1 MGDVARTLNP
11 EVHTVRREAFIEAA
25 TRLMQAK
32 GWEQVSVQD
41 VLDQLEASRGAFYH
55 YFDSKQALLEAV
67 IERLVD
73 TGLGAVAPIVDDPD
87 LSAAPKLSALF
98 LGIARWKT
106 SQKALVLALLQTWL
120 SDDNAIVR
128 EKFRHRLAG
137 RIVVLLSPIVA
148 QGVREGTFNVASPED
163 SAFIFLTLLLGFQ
176 DVAIDLFIGR
186 QTDTIGFDEVRRTIA
201 SFNDAFE
208 RVLGAPRGSI
218 DLVDEAVLQEWFG

>member
-1 MGDVARTLNP
+1 MARTLNP
-11 EVHTVRREAFIEAA
+11 EVHTVKREAFVEAA

-32 GWEQVSVQD
+32 GWEQTSVQD
-41 VLDQLEASRGAFYH
+41 VLDATEASRGAFYH

-73 TGLGAVAPIVDDPD
+73 VGLGAVRPIVDDPD
-87 LSAAPKLSALF
+87 LAAAPKLSALF
-98 LGIARWKT
+98 LGIARWKA

-137 RIVVLLSPIVA
+137 RMVPLLSPIVD
-148 QGVREGTFNVASPED
+148 QGIREGTFKAASPEHT
-163 SAFIFLTLLLGFQ
+163 AFIFLTLLLGFQ
-176 DVAIDLFIGR
+176 DVATGLFIGR
-186 QTDTIGFDEVRRTIA
+186 QTGTVGYEAVRRTVG

-218 DLVDEAVLQEWFG
+218 VLVDEAVLQEWFG

>member
-1 MGDVARTLNP
+1 MARTLNP
-11 EVHTVRREAFIEAA
+11 EVHTVKREAFVEAA

-32 GWEQVSVQD
+32 GWEQTSVQD
-41 VLDQLEASRGAFYH
+41 VLDATEASRGAFYH

-73 TGLGAVAPIVDDPD
+73 VGLGAVAPIVQDPN
-87 LSAAPKLSALF
+87 LAAGPKLSALF
-98 LGIARWKT
+98 LGIARWK
-106 SQKALVLALLQTWL
+106 SAQKALMLAVLQTWL
-120 SDDNAIVR
+120 SDDNAAVR

-137 RIVVLLSPIVA
+137 RMVPLLSPIVD
-148 QGVREGTFNVASPED
+148 QGMREGTFKATSPD
-163 SAFIFLTLLLGFQ
+163 DTAYIFLTLLLGFQ

-186 QTDTIGFDEVRRTIA
+186 QENTVSFEVVRRTIA

-208 RVLGAPRGSI
+208 RILGAPRGSI